1 MNGIPNRSKADTI
14 AKATAP
20 SDSTKQ
26 MPSSLRVRLGNL
38 ILDQSTI
45 QVDQGCQNRF
55 KIITLL
61 TAIGLGNY

>member
-38 ILDQSTI
+38 ILDRQ
-45 QVDQGCQNRF
+45 QF
-55 KIITLL
+55 KL
-61 TAIGLGNY
+61 TKAVRIDSK